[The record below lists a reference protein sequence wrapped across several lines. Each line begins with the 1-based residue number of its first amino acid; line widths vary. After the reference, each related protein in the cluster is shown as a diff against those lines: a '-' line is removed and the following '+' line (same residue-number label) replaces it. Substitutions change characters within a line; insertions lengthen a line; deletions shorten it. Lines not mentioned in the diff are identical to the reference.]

1 MQGFIIFIAVLVV
14 IWTLSA
20 IATAVNKQKDAERRR
35 MLRDQMARAGIRTP
49 EPVPQPPQ
57 RRPVQRPQA
66 ISRGIAERF
75 PDVLLPPAPM
85 KPRPQAQ
92 RRPQP
97 IRHPGAPR
105 PIAKPVRRQAPP
117 PPLPV
122 QELDEATPARLVAE
136 NAPADAPPQV
146 VRRGTTP
153 RINATTLS
161 AWLKP

>member
-1 MQGFIIFIAVLVV
+1 MRCYVILSGTRVPAQRVVARIWFGSSNADPSASTPQDDKSENVMGFVIFIAVLAV

-97 IRHPGAPR
+97 IRHP
-105 PIAKPVRRQAPP
+105 
-117 PPLPV
+117 
-122 QELDEATPARLVAE
+122 
-136 NAPADAPPQV
+136 
-146 VRRGTTP
+146 
-153 RINATTLS
+153 
-161 AWLKP
+161 

>member
-105 PIAKPVRRQAPP
+105 PIAKPARRQPPP

-122 QELDEATPARLVAE
+122 QEHETPGRLVAE
-136 NAPADAPPQV
+136 IAPSDAPPQV
-146 VRRGTTP
+146 VRKGTAGP
-153 RINATTLS
+153 RITATTLS
-161 AWLKP
+161 A